1 MSHDWE
7 RVAEVFEAA
16 VVREPA
22 ERSSFVHHTCAG
34 DPALLRQVEAMLA
47 ELDRPVVI
55 DRPVGEAMAALLDDD
70 GPLIIGAQ
78 LGPYRVTSLLGRG
91 GMGEVYRATDTAL
104 GREVAIK
111 ILPWDLS
118 ADPERLARFR
128 REARVL
134 ASLNH
139 PNIGAIYGLET
150 LDGPTG
156 PTLGLVLELVEG
168 PTLAETLAAGR
179 LPGTDTI
186 ALARQIAE
194 ALEAAHQQGIVHRD
208 LKPANIKVRDDRTVK
223 VLDFG
228 LAKATEAAAG
238 DAAATALG
246 AGLDPPPITTPEMTA
261 AGVILGSAAYMSP
274 EQAKGKPA
282 DKRSDVW
289 AFGCVLYE
297 MLTGTRPFPGDD
309 VADVLAAVLT
319 KEPDWTQLPHDLTPT
334 LATYLRRCLHKDPKQ
349 RIGDMQD
356 VRLALEG
363 AFEPDTTS
371 EMPLHRRTPLW
382 RRVAPPAAV
391 AVAAGAGV
399 GAAMWLVTR
408 PPAPPVTRF
417 ALSPTGA
424 AAFASNGTNRD
435 VTVLSDGRR
444 IVYKAFGT
452 RGVPQLFVFALD
464 ALEPTL
470 LVRDGLPHSPFS
482 SPDGS
487 WLGFVEVGGL
497 LPQLRKIAVAGGSAL
512 TLASLDGQS
521 SGMTWGDDD
530 SIIFATAHPATGLQ
544 RVASTGGEPVVLTR
558 PDAARG
564 ERDHLWPHFL
574 PGGRAVLFTVTS
586 TTANVDASQVAVLDL
601 RTGAR
606 TILISN
612 GSQAQYTASGHLV
625 YVAADKLWAVAF
637 DTERLAVTGEPVA
650 VASQIARTPT
660 GAAEFD
666 ISRDGTLVYVPTA
679 PGAGATRT
687 LVWVDR
693 QGREEPV
700 KGAPSRAY
708 VFPRLSPDGARLAL
722 DVRDQENDIW
732 MWDFARETLTRVTF
746 DPGLD
751 RGPVWMPDGHRLVFS
766 SQADTNASGTGVGRL
781 FWRAT
786 DRTGAAERIASED
799 SILSL
804 MLPSSVS
811 PDGTSVVT
819 WGRGDVSPP
828 ITFDVM
834 MLTLKDRQVRPLVD
848 TPFNERNGA
857 VSPDGRWLAYES
869 NASGQFEIYVR
880 PFPDVDA
887 GQWQV
892 STAGGIQAL
901 WARNGQELFYIA
913 ADGRLNSVRVDGGAT
928 WSASTPRT
936 VLDRQYYLG
945 ANLVNA
951 GRTYD
956 VSPDGQRFLMIQD
969 NASNQDAARAS
980 MIVVQNWTE
989 ELKRLVRT
997 K

>member
-34 DPALLRQVEAMLA
+34 DPELLRQVEAMLA
-47 ELDRPVVI
+47 ALDRPVVI

-168 PTLAETLAAGR
+168 PTLAETLASGR
-179 LPGTDTI
+179 LPVTETI
-186 ALARQIAE
+186 ALAQQIAD
-194 ALEAAHQQGIVHRD
+194 ALEAAHQQGLVHRD
-208 LKPANIKVRDDRTVK
+208 LKPANIKVRPDGAVK

-228 LAKATEAAAG
+228 LAKAIEPAIGSSPNVTQSP
-238 DAAATALG
+238 T
-246 AGLDPPPITTPEMTA
+246 ITTPAMMT
-261 AGVILGSAAYMSP
+261 GVGTILGTAAYMSP
-274 EQAKGKPA
+274 EQARGKPA

-334 LATYLRRCLHKDPKQ
+334 LGTYLRRCLHKDPKQ

-371 EMPLHRRTPLW
+371 ETPLHRRTSLW
-382 RRVAPPAAV
+382 RRVAAPAAA
-391 AVAAGAGV
+391 AVAAGAAV
-399 GAAMWLVTR
+399 GAAVWLVTR
-408 PPAPPVTRF
+408 PAAPQVTRF
-417 ALSPTGA
+417 TLSPAGP
-424 AAFASNGTNRD
+424 AAFESSGTARD
-435 VTVLSDGRR
+435 MTVLPDGRR
-444 IVYKAFGT
+444 IVYKAVGT

-464 ALEPTL
+464 ALEPMP
-470 LVRDGLPHSPFS
+470 LVRDGSPLGPFS

-487 WLGFVEVGGL
+487 WLGFVEIEGAS
-497 LPQLRKIAVAGGSAL
+497 PQLKKIAVTGGPSL

-521 SGMTWGDDD
+521 SGVTWGDDD
-530 SIIFATAHPATGLQ
+530 GIIYATANPATGLQ
-544 RVASTGGEPVVLTR
+544 RVASTGGSPVVLTR
-558 PDAARG
+558 PDGARG
-564 ERDHLWPHFL
+564 ERDHLWPHLL
-574 PGGRAVLFTVTS
+574 PGGQAVLFTVTS
-586 TTANVDASQVAVLDL
+586 TTANLDASQVVVLDL
-601 RTGAR
+601 RTGAQKA
-606 TILISN
+606 LISN
-612 GSQAQYTASGHLV
+612 GSQAQYAASGHLV
-625 YVAADKLWAVAF
+625 YVAGDRLWAVAF
-637 DTERLAVTGEPVA
+637 DRERLAVIGEPVA
-650 VASQIARTPT
+650 VVSQVARTPNGT
-660 GAAEFD
+660 AEFD
-666 ISRDGTLVYVPTA
+666 MSRDGTLVYVPTA
-679 PGAGATRT
+679 GASATRT

-722 DVRDQENDIW
+722 DVRDQESDIW
-732 MWDFARETLTRVTF
+732 VWDFARETLTRATF

-766 SQADTNASGTGVGRL
+766 SQAGANASGTGVGRL

-786 DRTGAAERIASED
+786 DGTGAAERIGAED

-834 MLTLKDRQVRPLVD
+834 MLTLKDRQVRPLVH

-956 VSPDGQRFLMIQD
+956 VSPDGQRFLMIKD
-969 NASNQDAARAS
+969 NASDQGAGRAS
-980 MIVVQNWTE
+980 MVVVQNWIE
-989 ELKRLVRT
+989 ELKRLVPT